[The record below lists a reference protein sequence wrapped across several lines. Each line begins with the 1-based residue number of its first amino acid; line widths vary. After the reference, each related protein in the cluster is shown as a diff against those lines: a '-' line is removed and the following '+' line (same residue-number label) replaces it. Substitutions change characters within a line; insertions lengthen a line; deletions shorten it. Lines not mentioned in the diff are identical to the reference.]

1 MWTNLTLKTTMDIVE
16 KRTHYLERVSKSWN
30 VPLNS
35 LSDYLIDKKKF
46 KKIGPR
52 GMLIKEK
59 NV

>member
-1 MWTNLTLKTTMDIVE
+1 MDIVE